1 MKEKIRWIILILAVV
16 VFGLIVYSLNV
27 GTIHI
32 FDNYIYD
39 AISKT
44 INPALTVIAI
54 MITNIGGPVGITIVT
69 IILILA
75 LPNKNHKKYILINL
89 ASILLLNQGLKFI
102 FSRERP
108 DINRLVEVSNY
119 SFPSGHA
126 MTNTA
131 FYGFLIYLIYKY
143 VEDRKTKY
151 VLIALISLLVIAI
164 GLSRIYLGVH
174 YASDVVG
181 GAMISIAYL
190 IVFTIL
196 VRQKLD

>member
-1 MKEKIRWIILILAVV
+1 MKEKIRWIILILTIV

-27 GTIHI
+27 GTIHT

-69 IILILA
+69 IILILV
-75 LPNKNHKKYILINL
+75 LPNKNHKKYIVINL

-108 DINRLVEVSNY
+108 DINRLIEVSNY

-126 MTNTA
+126 MINTA

-151 VLIALISLLVIAI
+151 ILIALISLLVIAI

-190 IVFTIL
+190 MVFTIL

>member
-1 MKEKIRWIILILAVV
+1 MKEKIRWIILILAIV

-27 GTIHI
+27 GTIHT

-54 MITNIGGPVGITIVT
+54 MITNIGGPIGITIVT

-108 DINRLVEVSNY
+108 DINRLIEVSNY

-126 MTNTA
+126 MINTA
-131 FYGFLIYLIYKY
+131 FYGFLIYLMYKY

-151 VLIALISLLVIAI
+151 ILIALISLLVIAI

-190 IVFTIL
+190 MVFTIL

>member
-151 VLIALISLLVIAI
+151 ILIALISLLVIAI